1 MRIVSIAIVDKD
13 IYLGTVY
20 CEDKYIDKVLLMFPG
35 FTKLGTDYNPNKKD
49 YGVTYLHL
57 KQFDFPAVYG
67 YAHKHEHES
76 LNKLV
81 FEHAEDITVRVCG
94 LGMIACFEQIK
105 QEQFL
110 SLPDPQK
117 QEQEDEANM
126 ELEQKYQRLALI
138 LNHHNLKLAITN
150 SRLIGRVRFEHSSD
164 SSPIQGPVQL
174 KILVDK
180 VNAEMP
186 TIPDGIWS
194 SYKGVITHRPRKPN
208 YRYTIFT
215 GDDLLDIILETL
227 DKDLS
232 AVIESSKGPDVYIPT
247 ELPVSEQSKESSN
260 GSPSLKAFLELSEAM
275 GNVGL
280 TLTPEQENKLLHD
293 AVNELQEEICSL
305 QNQLDNNNQ
314 YGLDA

>member
-57 KQFDFPAVYG
+57 KQFDFPAIYG
-67 YAHKHEHES
+67 YAHKHENES

-94 LGMIACFEQIK
+94 LGMLACFEQIK

-110 SLPDPQK
+110 SLPDPHK

-126 ELEQKYQRLALI
+126 DLEQKYQA
-138 LNHHNLKLAITN
+138 NN
-150 SRLIGRVRFEHSSD
+150 SCNS
-164 SSPIQGPVQL
+164 
-174 KILVDK
+174 
-180 VNAEMP
+180 
-186 TIPDGIWS
+186 
-194 SYKGVITHRPRKPN
+194 
-208 YRYTIFT
+208 
-215 GDDLLDIILETL
+215 
-227 DKDLS
+227 
-232 AVIESSKGPDVYIPT
+232 
-247 ELPVSEQSKESSN
+247 
-260 GSPSLKAFLELSEAM
+260 SPSLKTFLELSETM
-275 GNVGL
+275 DGVGL

-293 AVNELQEEICSL
+293 AINELQEEIRSL
-305 QNQLDNNNQ
+305 NNQLAKKNQ
-314 YGLDA
+314 YDLDA